1 MRKIIIVL
9 MVALISLRSGAQQT
23 EISIQKLNVDYLKKS
38 KKQRNTGLILLG
50 SGVTMFTVG
59 TIAMQHSQSK
69 GENEFPF
76 VIDGLA
82 ATIASVPFFISAIVN
97 KHKTNISMKREAFM
111 ITPNHS
117 SNLVYN
123 SIRFRLN
130 LQ

>member
-76 VIDGLA
+76 VISGLA
-82 ATIASVPFFISAIVN
+82 ATIASVPFFISAIVK
-97 KHKTNISMKREAFM
+97 KHKANISMKREAFM